1 VLTVSTRKQIQTS
14 GRIVNI
20 KVKTYV
26 SAMMAY
32 EEVKAPLHSF
42 LTFPLDAANDQL
54 HARITLPL
62 GIGPPVSTEQE
73 NGWTPGPIWTLFCED
88 KSLASFGIR
97 TTINRAFM
105 L

>member
-1 VLTVSTRKQIQTS
+1 MLTVSTRKQIQTS

-42 LTFPLDAANDQL
+42 LTFPLDVNDQL
-54 HARITLPL
+54 HDRITLPL
-62 GIGPPVSTEQE
+62 GIEPPVS
-73 NGWTPGPIWTLFCED
+73 
-88 KSLASFGIR
+88 
-97 TTINRAFM
+97 RANLDAF